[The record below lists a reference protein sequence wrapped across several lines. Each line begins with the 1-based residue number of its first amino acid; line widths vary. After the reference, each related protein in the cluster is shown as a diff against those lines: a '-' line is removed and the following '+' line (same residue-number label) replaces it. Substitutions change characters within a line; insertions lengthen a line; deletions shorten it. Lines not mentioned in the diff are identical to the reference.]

1 MYCKNDYSNLKVYLD
16 LKQVSKNFLY
26 TNSNMMNVVLE
37 NVNVQILDGE
47 FVTIIGKSGCGK
59 TTLLNIIAGFENSFG
74 GEILLDG
81 QPIRN
86 ISPDRVMLFQESAL
100 FPWLTAFQNIDV
112 ALKMAKIPKDQRE
125 QIIKYYLKIV
135 DLTDYSHSYIHQL
148 SGGMK
153 QRVSLARALALNP
166 KILLMDEPF
175 AALDISIKNS
185 LYKELLELHKKTRK
199 TILFVTHN
207 INEAI
212 LLGDRVILMSPKLC
226 SIKKEYI
233 IDIPKEER
241 LNNPDIKN
249 LIDQITLDLYEDE

>member
-1 MYCKNDYSNLKVYLD
+1 
-16 LKQVSKNFLY
+16 
-26 TNSNMMNVVLE
+26 MNVVLE

-185 LYKELLELHKKTRK
+185 LYKELLELHRKTRK

-226 SIKKEYI
+226 SIK
-233 IDIPKEER
+233 
-241 LNNPDIKN
+241 
-249 LIDQITLDLYEDE
+249 

>member
-1 MYCKNDYSNLKVYLD
+1 MYCKNDYFNPKVYLD
-16 LKQVSKNFLY
+16 LKEVSKNFLY

-135 DLTDYSHSYIHQL
+135 DD
-148 SGGMK
+148 
-153 QRVSLARALALNP
+153 
-166 KILLMDEPF
+166 
-175 AALDISIKNS
+175 
-185 LYKELLELHKKTRK
+185 RK
-199 TILFVTHN
+199 ST
-207 INEAI
+207 
-212 LLGDRVILMSPKLC
+212 
-226 SIKKEYI
+226 
-233 IDIPKEER
+233 R
-241 LNNPDIKN
+241 LNSSHQAIS
-249 LIDQITLDLYEDE
+249 YAVFC